1 MAQCLTREL
10 SPPCQPLRHP
20 NGKGQMAL
28 MERYFDILA
37 LIMMTRVDW
46 KRVGLAA
53 GSNTDALDWNDWN
66 NPLISRLN
74 AKLLRNRTYPPSE
87 GSHGPGQSL
96 TYEIRYRGIE

>member
-1 MAQCLTREL
+1 
-10 SPPCQPLRHP
+10 
-20 NGKGQMAL
+20 MAL
-28 MERYFDILA
+28 MGHYIRILS

-53 GSNTDALDWNDWN
+53 GSKTDALDWNDWN

-74 AKLLRNRTYPPSE
+74 AKLLRNRTYSPSE
-87 GSHGPGQSL
+87 GRHDPGHSV